1 MKIFLVGMPGS
12 GKTTLG
18 RQLAKAIQVPFIDLD
33 KEIEKSEQKLI
44 PEIFKE
50 HGEAHFREVESRML
64 RQHASSNE
72 KFVLA
77 TGGGAPCFHDGIKV
91 INQNGVSVFLNI
103 PVHEILR
110 RIGLQEGRPLLGSP
124 DLVER
129 EQRLNDLFDARLQ
142 FYQQAHISIEN
153 PTVSDV
159 IDAINRLEEQA
170 EG

>member
-18 RQLAKAIQVPFIDLD
+18 RQLAKAIQVSFIDLD
-33 KEIEKSEQKLI
+33 KEIEKKEQKVI
-44 PEIFKE
+44 PEIFKD
-50 HGEAHFREVESRML
+50 HGESYFREVESQML
-64 RQHASSNE
+64 QEHASSSE

-77 TGGGAPCFHDGIKV
+77 TGGGAPCFHNGIGI
-91 INQNGVSVFLNI
+91 INQNGVSVFLDI

-129 EQRLNDLFDARLQ
+129 EQRLNTLFDTRYQ
-142 FYQQAHISIEN
+142 FYKQAHITIEN
-153 PTVSDV
+153 PTVSEV
-159 IDAINRLEEQA
+159 IEAINRLEKEA